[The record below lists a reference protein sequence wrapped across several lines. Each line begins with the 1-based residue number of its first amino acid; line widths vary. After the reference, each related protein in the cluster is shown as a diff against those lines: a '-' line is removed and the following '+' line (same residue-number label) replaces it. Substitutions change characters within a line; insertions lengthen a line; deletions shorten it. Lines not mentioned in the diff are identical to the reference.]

1 MRVTDTVMFTE
12 KKQKKL
18 VLSERE
24 TLSQYQINVGL

>member
-12 KKQKKL
+12 KKKKL

-24 TLSQYQINVGL
+24 TPSQYQINVGP

>member
-12 KKQKKL
+12 KKL

-24 TLSQYQINVGL
+24 TLSQYQINVGP

>member
-12 KKQKKL
+12 KKL

-24 TLSQYQINVGL
+24 TLSQYQINVRP

>member
-12 KKQKKL
+12 KKQQL

-24 TLSQYQINVGL
+24 RLSQYQINVGQ